1 MDVITTYSG
10 ICSMNLDD
18 PADPIGDMKNFPIYS
33 QSDFEEFIAR
43 VPENFPSKTNPPLKN
58 DDPLLKK
65 PKIDFEKN
73 MALVLLNP
81 DTLASKPKVLSIRED
96 TETMWIKAE
105 HPAKPLGEARPDG
118 MGTYT
123 IVIIPFSGDMKTTQF
138 EIGGE

>member
-1 MDVITTYSG
+1 
-10 ICSMNLDD
+10 
-18 PADPIGDMKNFPIYS
+18 MKNYPIYS

-43 VPENFPSKTNPPLKN
+43 IPEHVPSKTNPPPKN

-81 DTLASKPKVLSIRED
+81 DTLSSHPKVLSIRED
-96 TETMWIKAE
+96 AETMWIEAE
-105 HPAKPLGEARPDG
+105 HRTKPPGEAFPDG

-123 IVIIPFSGDMKTTQF
+123 IVIIPFSGEMKTTSF
-138 EIGGE
+138 GISAD